1 MATKR
6 AFTRMVVTVMAAAFT
21 QGIVASPAL
30 AQSEPASD
38 CVCIVAGGTAGMV
51 TGASGWV
58 KLNGDVGLVDASM
71 NAPLSVGSV
80 LRTGTAG
87 SATATLGSSCSVN
100 VAALSQMSI
109 SALAD
114 GRMCVRVTQDAT
126 TGALESDGNSG
137 IALAAGGAVLA
148 TTLVVVGLGQDDPV
162 SK

>member
-6 AFTRMVVTVMAAAFT
+6 ALTRMAVAVVAAALT
-21 QGIVASPAL
+21 QGFLASPVL
-30 AQSEPASD
+30 AEGEPD

-51 TGASGWV
+51 TGATGWV
-58 KLNGDVGLVDASM
+58 KLNGDVGLVDAKM

-80 LRTGTAG
+80 MRTGTAG
-87 SATATLGSSCSVN
+87 SATATVGASCSVS

-126 TGALESDGNSG
+126 TGALKGDGSSG
-137 IALAAGGAVLA
+137 AALAVGGAVLA
-148 TTLVVVGLGQDDPV
+148 ATVVVVGLGQDAPV
-162 SK
+162 SQ